1 MMKRV
6 IISILM
12 LVLGLGV
19 YGQIRSEQHDD
30 IQSVSRD
37 MAVVDVEDLG
47 FGEDTEP
54 EIVELGFGE
63 DTEPEIVELG
73 FGEDTEPEIVELGF
87 GEDTEPE
94 IVEL

>member
-6 IISILM
+6 LMSILM

-19 YGQIRSEQHDD
+19 YGH
-30 IQSVSRD
+30 IQSQETD
-37 MAVVDVEDLG
+37 DVESVSFEMVVTGEETLG

-63 DTEPEIVELG
+63 DTEPEIVEY
-73 FGEDTEPEIVELGF
+73 
-87 GEDTEPE
+87 
-94 IVEL
+94 